1 MKGFCLDE
9 MGKVSLNNWDE
20 EENKAGR
27 GSKTLTSK
35 SSKHNKSSMQ
45 GQAEDSFPNIE
56 VMGAEMINVKAIT
69 ASCFGTS

>member
-27 GSKTLTSK
+27 GSKTLTSRAQNTTNPQCK
-35 SSKHNKSSMQ
+35 ARLRRASQ
-45 GQAEDSFPNIE
+45 TLR
-56 VMGAEMINVKAIT
+56 MINVKAIT
-69 ASCFGTS
+69 ANCFGTS